1 MKKQFLL
8 LFAIMVAMCSYGQ
21 TWKKGHLEKAP
32 FKAPLTNRASIQPSD
47 GQIWW
52 GYMSESDLSTSDGIG
67 VGQGNVPF
75 MAGIYIPANHEQVG
89 GSTVKAVRIY
99 VLNGLGTTMKDVSVW
114 ISKKQPATLA
124 AADYVQSVTSLTDGA
139 NDIELTTPYAVDNQ
153 AFYIGYAVTSSN
165 AYPIMCCGN
174 EDVPNAFLI
183 CSPGNMAWEDLNGY
197 GFGKLA
203 FQILVDGATLND
215 YSATPSAFGTAY
227 GIKGNDFMLSTKVTN
242 NGQQT
247 INSLSYTVTTNG
259 ATSAEKTVNTPA
271 IAFNNAEYVQFNL
284 GTDTEAAKY
293 EKTITITKVNGEPN
307 AAANPSVSGTV
318 ILLSERPV
326 HVPVVEEFTG
336 TWCGWCPV
344 GFEGMKWLHETY
356 GDKVVLIAAHAGDV
370 MQLDDYAPILNMA
383 ENYPSSFINRMLAVY
398 PHPEYFKYY
407 MPIFLEDYVV
417 PGGVELT
424 ANWTDDSQTTIQM
437 NATTTFRYNDDN
449 GAYGVAFVLVEDGL
463 TGTGSNWAQAN
474 YLSNDQNYADMTF
487 WYNSPSKVTGLEFDH
502 VPVGAWG
509 IGSGMEQSVPT
520 SFVADQALPFSYNA
534 DITSKNL
541 IQDKSKLSVVALL
554 IDKSNGS
561 IINAAKTSINSNP
574 TAINTVGNTTATEAA
589 RYTLDGRQVSAAQR
603 GLNIIRLSD
612 GTVRKVMMK

>member
-32 FKAPLTNRASIQPSD
+32 FKAQLTNRASIQPSE

-52 GYMSESDLSTSDGIG
+52 GYMSESDLSKVDCIG

-75 MAGIYIPANHEQVG
+75 LTGIYVPANHEQVG
-89 GSTVKAVRIY
+89 GSTIKAVRIY
-99 VLNGLGTTMKDVSVW
+99 VYEGLGSTMKNVSVW
-114 ISKKQPATLA
+114 ISKKQPATLD
-124 AADYVQSVTSLTDGA
+124 AADYVQSVTSLADGA
-139 NDIELTTPYAVDNQ
+139 NDIELTTPYAIDNQ

-183 CSPGNMAWEDLNGY
+183 CAPGKIEWQDLYGN

-227 GIKGNDFMLSTKVTN
+227 GIKGRDFILSTKVTN

-247 INSLSYTVTTNG
+247 INSLSYTVTTDGNV
-259 ATSAEKTVNTPA
+259 SEEKTVNTPA
-271 IAFNNAEYVQFNL
+271 IAFNNAEYVEFNL
-284 GTDTEAAKY
+284 GTDEEAAKY
-293 EKTITITKVNGEPN
+293 EKAITITKVNGQPN
-307 AAANPSVSGTV
+307 AAANPSVSGTL
-318 ILLSERPV
+318 ILLSEKPV

-356 GDKVVLIAAHAGDV
+356 GDKVVLIAAHAGDI
-370 MQLDDYAPILNMA
+370 MELEDYAPILNMA
-383 ENYPSSFINRMLAVY
+383 DGYPSSFINRMLAVY
-398 PHPEYFKYY
+398 PHPSYFQYY
-407 MPIFLEDYVV
+407 MPLFMEDYVV
-417 PGGVELT
+417 PGGVEVT
-424 ANWTDDSQTTIQM
+424 ANWADDSQTTIQM

-449 GAYGVAFVLVEDGL
+449 ANYGVAFVLVEDGL
-463 TGTGSNWAQAN
+463 TGTGSNWAQTN
-474 YLSNDQNYADMTF
+474 NLSHNSQYADMSF

-509 IGSGMEQSVPT
+509 IASGMEQSVPT
-520 SFVADQALPFSYNA
+520 SFVADEALPFSYDA
-534 DITSKNL
+534 DITSKGL

-554 IDKSNGS
+554 IDKTNGAV
-561 IINAAKTSINSNP
+561 INAAKTSITSDPSGISGVHN
-574 TAINTVGNTTATEAA
+574 ATATEAA
-589 RYTLDGRQVSAAQR
+589 RYTLDGRQVSAPQR

-612 GTVRKVMMK
+612 GTVRKVIVK

>member
-32 FKAPLTNRASIQPSD
+32 FKAQLTNRASIQPSE

-99 VLNGLGTTMKDVSVW
+99 VLNGLGTTMKNVSVW
-114 ISKKQPATLA
+114 ISKKQPATLD
-124 AADYVQSVTSLTDGA
+124 AADYVQSVTSLADGA
-139 NDIELTTPYAVDNQ
+139 NDIELTTPYAIDNQ

-165 AYPIMCCGN
+165 AYPIMCCGA
-174 EDVPNAFLI
+174 EDVANAFLI
-183 CSPGNMAWEDLNGY
+183 CSPGNMAWEDLSGY

-227 GIKGNDFMLSTKVTN
+227 GIKGRDFILSTKVTN

-247 INSLSYTVTTNG
+247 INSLSYTVTTDG
-259 ATSAEKTVNTPA
+259 TVSEEKTVNTPA
-271 IAFNNAEYVQFNL
+271 IAFNNAEYVEFNL
-284 GTDTEAAKY
+284 GTDEEAAKY
-293 EKTITITKVNGEPN
+293 EKAITITKVNGQPN
-307 AAANPSVSGTV
+307 AAANPSVSGTL
-318 ILLSERPV
+318 ILLSEKPV

-356 GDKVVLIAAHAGDV
+356 GDKVVLIAAHAGDI
-370 MQLDDYAPILNMA
+370 MELEDYAPILNMA
-383 ENYPSSFINRMLAVY
+383 DGYPSSFINRMLAVY
-398 PHPEYFKYY
+398 PHPSYFQYY
-407 MPIFLEDYVV
+407 MPLFMEDYVV
-417 PGGVELT
+417 PGGVEVT
-424 ANWTDDSQTTIQM
+424 ANWADDSQTTIQM

-449 GAYGVAFVLVEDGL
+449 ANYGVAFVLVEDGL
-463 TGTGSNWAQAN
+463 TGTGSNWAQTN
-474 YLSNDQNYADMTF
+474 NLSHNSQYADMSF
-487 WYNSPSKVTGLEFDH
+487 WYNSPSKVTGIEYDH

-509 IGSGMEQSVPT
+509 IASGMEQSVPT
-520 SFVADQALPFSYNA
+520 SFVADEALPFSYDA
-534 DITSKNL
+534 DITSKGL

-554 IDKSNGS
+554 IDKTNGAV
-561 IINAAKTSINSNP
+561 INAAKTSITSDPSGISGVHN
-574 TAINTVGNTTATEAA
+574 ATATEAA
-589 RYTLDGRQVSAAQR
+589 RYTLDGRQVSAPQR

-612 GTVRKVMMK
+612 GTVRKVIVK

>member
-32 FKAPLTNRASIQPSD
+32 FKAQLTNRASIQPSE

-52 GYMSESDLSTSDGIG
+52 GYMSESDLSKVDCIG

-75 MAGIYIPANHEQVG
+75 LTGIYVPANHEQVG
-89 GSTVKAVRIY
+89 GSTIKAVRIY
-99 VLNGLGTTMKDVSVW
+99 VYEGLGSTMKNVSVW
-114 ISKKQPATLA
+114 ISKKQPATLD
-124 AADYVQSVTSLTDGA
+124 AADYVQSVTSLADGA
-139 NDIELTTPYAVDNQ
+139 NDIELTTPYAIDKQ
-153 AFYIGYAVTSSN
+153 AFYIGYAITSSN

-183 CSPGNMAWEDLNGY
+183 CAPGKIEWQDLYGN

-247 INSLSYTVTTNG
+247 INSLSYTVTTDG
-259 ATSAEKTVNTPA
+259 TVSEEKTVNTPA
-271 IAFNNAEYVQFNL
+271 IAFNNAEYVEFNL
-284 GTDTEAAKY
+284 GTDEEAAKY
-293 EKTITITKVNGEPN
+293 EKAITITKVNGQPN
-307 AAANPSVSGTV
+307 AAANPSVSGTL
-318 ILLSERPV
+318 ILLSEKPV

-356 GDKVVLIAAHAGDV
+356 GDKVVLIAAHAGDI
-370 MQLDDYAPILNMA
+370 MELEDYAPILNMA
-383 ENYPSSFINRMLAVY
+383 DGYPSSFINRMLAVY
-398 PHPEYFKYY
+398 PHPSYFQYY
-407 MPIFLEDYVV
+407 MPLFMEDYVV
-417 PGGVELT
+417 PGGVEVT
-424 ANWTDDSQTTIQM
+424 ANWADDSQTTIQM

-449 GAYGVAFVLVEDGL
+449 ANYGVAFVLVEDGL
-463 TGTGSNWAQAN
+463 TGTGSNWAQTN
-474 YLSNDQNYADMTF
+474 NLSHNSQYADMSF
-487 WYNSPSKVTGLEFDH
+487 WYNSPSKVTGIEYDH

-509 IGSGMEQSVPT
+509 IASGMEQSVPT
-520 SFVADQALPFSYNA
+520 SFVADEALPFSYDA
-534 DITSKNL
+534 DITSKGL

-554 IDKSNGS
+554 IDKTNGAV
-561 IINAAKTSINSNP
+561 INAAKTSITSDP
-574 TAINTVGNTTATEAA
+574 TAISGIHTATATEAA
-589 RYTLDGRQVSAAQR
+589 RYTLDGRQISAPQR

-612 GTVRKVMMK
+612 GTVRKVIVK

>member
-32 FKAPLTNRASIQPSD
+32 FKAQLTNRASIQPSE

-52 GYMSESDLSTSDGIG
+52 GYMSESDLSKVDCIG
-67 VGQGNVPF
+67 VGQSNVPF
-75 MAGIYIPANHEQVG
+75 LTGIYVPANHEQVG
-89 GSTVKAVRIY
+89 GSTIKAVRIY
-99 VLNGLGTTMKDVSVW
+99 VYEGLGSTMKNVSVW
-114 ISKKQPATLA
+114 ISKKQPATLD
-124 AADYVQSVTSLTDGA
+124 AADYVQSVTSLADGA
-139 NDIELTTPYAVDNQ
+139 NDIELTTPYAIDNQ
-153 AFYIGYAVTSSN
+153 AFYIGYAITSSN

-183 CSPGNMAWEDLNGY
+183 CAPGKIEWQDLYGN

-227 GIKGNDFMLSTKVTN
+227 GIKGRDFILSTKVTN

-247 INSLSYTVTTNG
+247 INSLSYTVTTDG
-259 ATSAEKTVNTPA
+259 TVSEEKTVNTPA
-271 IAFNNAEYVQFNL
+271 IAFNNAEYVEFNL
-284 GTDTEAAKY
+284 GTDEEAAKY
-293 EKTITITKVNGEPN
+293 EKAITITKVNGQPN
-307 AAANPSVSGTV
+307 AAANPSVSGTL
-318 ILLSERPV
+318 ILLSEKPV

-356 GDKVVLIAAHAGDV
+356 GDKVVLIAAHAGDI
-370 MQLDDYAPILNMA
+370 MELEDYAPILNMA
-383 ENYPSSFINRMLAVY
+383 DGYPSSFINRMLAVY
-398 PHPEYFKYY
+398 PHPSYFQYY
-407 MPIFLEDYVV
+407 MPLFMEDYVV
-417 PGGVELT
+417 PGGVEVT
-424 ANWTDDSQTTIQM
+424 ANWADDSQTTIQM

-449 GAYGVAFVLVEDGL
+449 ANYGVAFVLVEDGL
-463 TGTGSNWAQAN
+463 TGTGSNWAQTN
-474 YLSNDQNYADMTF
+474 NLSHNSQYADMSF

-509 IGSGMEQSVPT
+509 IASGMEQSVPT
-520 SFVADQALPFSYNA
+520 SFVADEALPFSYDA
-534 DITSKNL
+534 DITSKGL

-554 IDKSNGS
+554 IDKTNGAV
-561 IINAAKTSINSNP
+561 INAAKTSITSDPSGISGVHN
-574 TAINTVGNTTATEAA
+574 ATATEAA
-589 RYTLDGRQVSAAQR
+589 RYTLDGRQVSAPQR

-612 GTVRKVMMK
+612 GTVRKVIVK

>member
-32 FKAPLTNRASIQPSD
+32 FKAQLTNRASIQPSE

-52 GYMSESDLSTSDGIG
+52 GYMSESDLSKVDCIG

-75 MAGIYIPANHEQVG
+75 LTGIYVPANHEQVG
-89 GSTVKAVRIY
+89 GSTIKAVRIY
-99 VLNGLGTTMKDVSVW
+99 VYEGLGSTMKNVSVW
-114 ISKKQPATLA
+114 ISKKQPATLD
-124 AADYVQSVTSLTDGA
+124 AADYVQSVTSLADGA
-139 NDIELTTPYAVDNQ
+139 NDIELTTPYAIDKQ
-153 AFYIGYAVTSSN
+153 AFYIGYAITSSN

-183 CSPGNMAWEDLNGY
+183 CAPGKIEWQDLYGN

-227 GIKGNDFMLSTKVTN
+227 GIKGRDFILSTKVTN

-247 INSLSYTVTTNG
+247 INSLSYTVTTDG
-259 ATSAEKTVNTPA
+259 TVSEEKTVNTPA
-271 IAFNNAEYVQFNL
+271 IAFNNAEYVEFNL
-284 GTDTEAAKY
+284 GTDEEAAKY
-293 EKTITITKVNGEPN
+293 EKAITITKVNGQPN
-307 AAANPSVSGTV
+307 AAANPSVSGTL
-318 ILLSERPV
+318 ILLSEKPV

-356 GDKVVLIAAHAGDV
+356 GDKVVLIAAHAGDI
-370 MQLDDYAPILNMA
+370 MELEDYAPILNMA
-383 ENYPSSFINRMLAVY
+383 DGYPSSFINRMLAVY
-398 PHPEYFKYY
+398 PHPSYFQYY
-407 MPIFLEDYVV
+407 MPLFMEDYVV
-417 PGGVELT
+417 PGGVEVT
-424 ANWTDDSQTTIQM
+424 ANWADDSQTTIQM

-449 GAYGVAFVLVEDGL
+449 ANYGVAFVLVEDGL
-463 TGTGSNWAQAN
+463 TGTGSNWAQTN
-474 YLSNDQNYADMTF
+474 NLSHNSQYADMSF
-487 WYNSPSKVTGLEFDH
+487 WYNSPSKVTGIEYDH

-509 IGSGMEQSVPT
+509 IASGMEQSVPT
-520 SFVADQALPFSYNA
+520 SFVADEALPFSYDA
-534 DITSKNL
+534 DITSKGL

-554 IDKSNGS
+554 IDKTNGAV
-561 IINAAKTSINSNP
+561 INAAKTSITSDPSGISGVHN
-574 TAINTVGNTTATEAA
+574 ATATEAGPLYA
-589 RYTLDGRQVSAAQR
+589 RRTSGQR
-603 GLNIIRLSD
+603 SPAWSEHHPPQRRHRS
-612 GTVRKVMMK
+612 